1 MSTHYARSG
10 RGEHAGGPSEFDFS
24 YNACPVESID
34 SSDSPVHALFFAPK
48 IHR

>member
-1 MSTHYARSG
+1 MHDPDAAITR
-10 RGEHAGGPSEFDFS
+10 GGPSEFDLS

-34 SSDSPVHALFFAPK
+34 SSDYPVHALFFAPK

>member
-1 MSTHYARSG
+1 MHDPEAAST
-10 RGEHAGGPSEFDFS
+10 RGGHSDFDLS
-24 YNACPVESID
+24 YNARPVESID